1 MNGLKA
7 VGPLPAFKPRDGVL
21 GHVRRFTEQSL
32 HAQFGRYPAFRLVK
46 LPGEWRPEQYPD
58 AIVPVEFGAFFAAFS
73 KPASR

>member
-1 MNGLKA
+1 
-7 VGPLPAFKPRDGVL
+7 VL

-32 HAQFGRYPAFRLVK
+32 HAQFGRYAGFRLVK

-73 KPASR
+73 KP